1 MVTTPAPEEQQV
13 EEQTPQETPE
23 EVSED
28 TTPETTEED
37 IRARNAVLEAQVAK
51 LENDLRSKDGQRRRD
66 TDRDAELAGIRD
78 SVGALQKIFTLY
90 MDDRKMDMSD
100 EAQTQISRVNNELA
114 QGQATRDWNSRYE
127 KEQTRLM
134 STVQDESDNILIS
147 EDDAQK
153 LQSDWQAAWA
163 EGSKATRGDF
173 EDIINIQIEA
183 ARMVAQEER
192 RRAAVER
199 QKLADEAKNAGKKA
213 LEKAG
218 VADLDTG
225 AAIAGGNEELRGS
238 ALIERGLRKRNL

>member
-1 MVTTPAPEEQQV
+1 MVTTPSPDEPEV
-13 EEQTPQETPE
+13 ETQPAQEVAGE
-23 EVSED
+23 
-28 TTPETTEED
+28 TTDETTEIDYKAKAAE
-37 IRARNAVLEAQVAK
+37 LESQVEK
-51 LENDLRSKDGQRRRD
+51 LTNDLRSRGGQRRRD
-66 TDRDAELAGIRD
+66 TDRDAELSGIRD
-78 SVGALQKIFTLY
+78 SVGALQKVFTLY

-100 EAQTQISRVNNELA
+100 EAQTQISRVNQELA

-134 STVQDESDNILIS
+134 STVQDESDNILVS

-163 EGSKATRGDF
+163 EGSKAARGDF

-183 ARMVAQEER
+183 AKMVAQEER
-192 RRAAVER
+192 RRATVER
-199 QKLADEAKNAGKKA
+199 QQLADEAKNAGKKA

-238 ALIERGLRKRNL
+238 ALIERGLRRRNL

>member
-1 MVTTPAPEEQQV
+1 MVTTPSPDEPEV
-13 EEQTPQETPE
+13 ETQPAQEVAGE
-23 EVSED
+23 
-28 TTPETTEED
+28 TTDETTEIDYKAKTAE
-37 IRARNAVLEAQVAK
+37 LEAQVEK
-51 LENDLRSKDGQRRRD
+51 LTNDLRSRGGQRRRD
-66 TDRDAELAGIRD
+66 TDRDAELSGIRD
-78 SVGALQKIFTLY
+78 SVGALQKVFTLY

-100 EAQTQISRVNNELA
+100 EAQTQISRVNQELA

-147 EDDAQK
+147 EDDAQR

-183 ARMVAQEER
+183 AKMVAQEER
-192 RRAAVER
+192 RRATVER

>member
-1 MVTTPAPEEQQV
+1 MVTTPSPDEPEVDTQPAQEVAGETTDETIEIDYKAKTAELESQV
-13 EEQTPQETPE
+13 E
-23 EVSED
+23 
-28 TTPETTEED
+28 
-37 IRARNAVLEAQVAK
+37 K
-51 LENDLRSKDGQRRRD
+51 LTNDLRSRGGQRRRD
-66 TDRDAELAGIRD
+66 TDRDAELSGIRD
-78 SVGALQKIFTLY
+78 SVGALQKVFTLY

-100 EAQTQISRVNNELA
+100 EAQTQISRVNQELA

-147 EDDAQK
+147 EDDAQR

-163 EGSKATRGDF
+163 EGSKAARGDF

-183 ARMVAQEER
+183 AKMVAQEER
-192 RRAAVER
+192 RRGTVER
-199 QKLADEAKNAGKKA
+199 QQLADEAKNAGKKA

>member
-1 MVTTPAPEEQQV
+1 MVTTPSPDEPEV
-13 EEQTPQETPE
+13 ETQPAQEVAE
-23 EVSED
+23 
-28 TTPETTEED
+28 ETTDEITEID
-37 IRARNAVLEAQVAK
+37 YKAKTAELEAQVEK
-51 LENDLRSKDGQRRRD
+51 LSNDLRSRGGQRRRD

-163 EGSKATRGDF
+163 EGSKAARGDF
-173 EDIINIQIEA
+173 EDVINIQIEA
-183 ARMVAQEER
+183 AKMVAQEER
-192 RRAAVER
+192 RRATSER

>member
-1 MVTTPAPEEQQV
+1 MVTTPSPDEPEV
-13 EEQTPQETPE
+13 ETQPAQE
-23 EVSED
+23 VAV
-28 TTPETTEED
+28 ETTDEITEID
-37 IRARNAVLEAQVAK
+37 YKAKAAELEAQVEK
-51 LENDLRSKDGQRRRD
+51 LTNDLRSRGGQRRRD
-66 TDRDAELAGIRD
+66 TDRDAELSGIRD
-78 SVGALQKIFTLY
+78 SVGALQKVFTLY

-100 EAQTQISRVNNELA
+100 EAQTQISRVNQELA

-134 STVQDESDNILIS
+134 STVQDESDNILVS

-183 ARMVAQEER
+183 AKMVAQEER
-192 RRAAVER
+192 RRATIER
-199 QKLADEAKNAGKKA
+199 QQLADEAKNAGKKA

>member
-78 SVGALQKIFTLY
+78 SVGALQKVFSLY
-90 MDDRKMDMSD
+90 MEDRKMDMSD
-100 EAQTQISRVNNELA
+100 EAQTQISRVSQELA
-114 QGQATRDWNSRYE
+114 QGQATRDWNARYE
-127 KEQTRLM
+127 KEQSRLM

-163 EGSKATRGDF
+163 EGSKATSGDF

-183 ARMVAQEER
+183 AKMVAQEER
-192 RRAAVER
+192 RRATVER

-218 VADLDTG
+218 IADLDTG

-238 ALIERGLRKRNL
+238 ALIERGLRRRNL

>member
-1 MVTTPAPEEQQV
+1 MVTTPSPDEPEV
-13 EEQTPQETPE
+13 ETQPAQEVAE
-23 EVSED
+23 
-28 TTPETTEED
+28 ETTDEITD
-37 IRARNAVLEAQVAK
+37 IDYKAKTAELEAQVEK
-51 LENDLRSKDGQRRRD
+51 LSNDLRSRGGQRRRD

-163 EGSKATRGDF
+163 EGSKAARGDF

-183 ARMVAQEER
+183 AKMVAQEER
-192 RRAAVER
+192 RRATVER

>member
-1 MVTTPAPEEQQV
+1 MVTTPSPDEPEV
-13 EEQTPQETPE
+13 ETQPAQEVAGE
-23 EVSED
+23 
-28 TTPETTEED
+28 TTDETTEIDYKAKTAE
-37 IRARNAVLEAQVAK
+37 LEAQVEK
-51 LENDLRSKDGQRRRD
+51 LTNDLRSRGGQRRRD
-66 TDRDAELAGIRD
+66 TDRDAELSGIRD
-78 SVGALQKIFTLY
+78 SVGALQKVFTLY

-100 EAQTQISRVNNELA
+100 EAQTQISRVNQELA

-134 STVQDESDNILIS
+134 STVQDESDNILVS

-163 EGSKATRGDF
+163 EGSKAARGDF

-183 ARMVAQEER
+183 AKMVAQEER
-192 RRAAVER
+192 RRATVER
-199 QKLADEAKNAGKKA
+199 QQLADEAKNAGKKA

>member
-1 MVTTPAPEEQQV
+1 MVTTPSPDEPEV
-13 EEQTPQETPE
+13 ETQPAQEVAE
-23 EVSED
+23 
-28 TTPETTEED
+28 ETTDEITEID
-37 IRARNAVLEAQVAK
+37 YKAKAAELEAQVEK
-51 LENDLRSKDGQRRRD
+51 LSNDLRSRGGQRRRD

-163 EGSKATRGDF
+163 EGSKAARGDF
-173 EDIINIQIEA
+173 EDVINIQIEA
-183 ARMVAQEER
+183 AKMVAQEER
-192 RRAAVER
+192 RRATSER

>member
-1 MVTTPAPEEQQV
+1 MVTTPSPDEPEV
-13 EEQTPQETPE
+13 ETQPAQEVAGE
-23 EVSED
+23 
-28 TTPETTEED
+28 TTDETTEIDYKAKAAE
-37 IRARNAVLEAQVAK
+37 LESQVEK
-51 LENDLRSKDGQRRRD
+51 LTNDLRSRGGQRRRD
-66 TDRDAELAGIRD
+66 TDRDAELSGIRD
-78 SVGALQKIFTLY
+78 SVGALQKVFTLY

-100 EAQTQISRVNNELA
+100 EAQTQISRVNQELA

-183 ARMVAQEER
+183 AKMVAQEER
-192 RRAAVER
+192 RRATVER
-199 QKLADEAKNAGKKA
+199 QQLADEAKNAGKKA

-238 ALIERGLRKRNL
+238 ALIERGLRRRNL

>member
-1 MVTTPAPEEQQV
+1 MVTTPSPDEPEV
-13 EEQTPQETPE
+13 ETQPAQEVAE
-23 EVSED
+23 
-28 TTPETTEED
+28 ETTDEITEID
-37 IRARNAVLEAQVAK
+37 YEAKAAELEAQVAK
-51 LENDLRSKDGQRRRD
+51 LENDLRSRGGQRRRD

-183 ARMVAQEER
+183 AKMVAQEER
-192 RRAAVER
+192 RRATVER

-218 VADLDTG
+218 IADLDTG

-238 ALIERGLRKRNL
+238 ALIERGLRRRNL

>member
-1 MVTTPAPEEQQV
+1 MVTTPSPDEPEVDTQPAQEVAGETTDETIEIDYKAKTAELESQV
-13 EEQTPQETPE
+13 E
-23 EVSED
+23 
-28 TTPETTEED
+28 
-37 IRARNAVLEAQVAK
+37 K
-51 LENDLRSKDGQRRRD
+51 LTNDLRSRGGQRRRD
-66 TDRDAELAGIRD
+66 TDRDAELSGIRD
-78 SVGALQKIFTLY
+78 SVGALQKVFTLY

-100 EAQTQISRVNNELA
+100 EAQTQISRVNQELA

-134 STVQDESDNILIS
+134 STVQDKSDNILVS

-163 EGSKATRGDF
+163 EGSKAARGDF

-183 ARMVAQEER
+183 AKMVAQEER
-192 RRAAVER
+192 RRGTVER
-199 QKLADEAKNAGKKA
+199 QQLADEAKNAGKKA

-238 ALIERGLRKRNL
+238 ALIERGLRRRNL

>member
-1 MVTTPAPEEQQV
+1 MVTTPSPDEPEV
-13 EEQTPQETPE
+13 ETQPAQEVAGE
-23 EVSED
+23 
-28 TTPETTEED
+28 TTDETTEIDYKAKAAE
-37 IRARNAVLEAQVAK
+37 LESQVEK
-51 LENDLRSKDGQRRRD
+51 LTNDLRSRGGQRRRD
-66 TDRDAELAGIRD
+66 TDRDAELSGIRD
-78 SVGALQKIFTLY
+78 SVGALQKVFTLY

-100 EAQTQISRVNNELA
+100 EAQTQISRVNQELA

-147 EDDAQK
+147 EDDAQR

-183 ARMVAQEER
+183 AKMVAQEER
-192 RRAAVER
+192 RRATVER

-238 ALIERGLRKRNL
+238 ALIERGLRRRNL

>member
-1 MVTTPAPEEQQV
+1 MVTTPSPDEPEV
-13 EEQTPQETPE
+13 ETQPAQEVAE
-23 EVSED
+23 E
-28 TTPETTEED
+28 TTDETTEIDYKAKTAE
-37 IRARNAVLEAQVAK
+37 LEAQVEK
-51 LENDLRSKDGQRRRD
+51 LTNDLRSRGGQRRRD
-66 TDRDAELAGIRD
+66 TDRDAELSGIRD
-78 SVGALQKIFTLY
+78 SVGALQKVFTLY

-100 EAQTQISRVNNELA
+100 EAQTQISRVNQELA

-134 STVQDESDNILIS
+134 STVQDESDNILVS

-183 ARMVAQEER
+183 AKMVAQEER
-192 RRAAVER
+192 RRATVER

-238 ALIERGLRKRNL
+238 ALIERGLRRRNL

>member
-1 MVTTPAPEEQQV
+1 MVTTPAPEEPTAENQPTEEVQV
-13 EEQTPQETPE
+13 ETE
-23 EVSED
+23 
-28 TTPETTEED
+28 ETTEETTEID
-37 IRARNAVLEAQVAK
+37 YEAKAAELEAQVAK
-51 LENDLRSKDGQRRRD
+51 LENDLRSRGGQRRRD

-183 ARMVAQEER
+183 AKMVAQEER
-192 RRAAVER
+192 RRATVER

-238 ALIERGLRKRNL
+238 ALIERGLRRRNL

>member
-1 MVTTPAPEEQQV
+1 MVTTPAPEEPQV
-13 EEQTPQETPE
+13 EEQPAQEEAEETTEETPE
-23 EVSED
+23 EEVD
-28 TTPETTEED
+28 Y
-37 IRARNAVLEAQVAK
+37 RAKATALEAQVRK
-51 LENDLRSKDGQRRRD
+51 MENDLRSKDGQRRRD

-78 SVGALQKIFTLY
+78 SLGALQRIFTLY
-90 MDDRKMDMSD
+90 VEDRKMDMSD
-100 EAQTQISRVNNELA
+100 EAQAQISRVGQELA
-114 QGQATRDWNSRYE
+114 QGQATRDWNARYE
-127 KEQTRLM
+127 KEQSRLM
-134 STVQDESDNILIS
+134 STVQDEGDNILIS

-163 EGSKATRGDF
+163 EGAKAARGDF
-173 EDIINIQIEA
+173 EDVINIQIEA
-183 ARMVAQEER
+183 AKMVAQEER
-192 RRAAVER
+192 RRATSER

>member
-1 MVTTPAPEEQQV
+1 MVTTPSPDEPEV
-13 EEQTPQETPE
+13 ETQPAQEVAE
-23 EVSED
+23 
-28 TTPETTEED
+28 ETTDEITD
-37 IRARNAVLEAQVAK
+37 IDYKAKTAELEAQVEK
-51 LENDLRSKDGQRRRD
+51 LSNDLRSRGGQRRRD

-78 SVGALQKIFTLY
+78 SVGALQKVFTLY

-100 EAQTQISRVNNELA
+100 EAQTQISRVNQELA

-183 ARMVAQEER
+183 AKMVAQEER
-192 RRAAVER
+192 RRATVER

>member
-1 MVTTPAPEEQQV
+1 MVTTPAPEEPQV
-13 EEQTPQETPE
+13 EEQPAQEEAEETTEETPE
-23 EVSED
+23 EEVD
-28 TTPETTEED
+28 Y
-37 IRARNAVLEAQVAK
+37 RAKATALEAQVRK
-51 LENDLRSKDGQRRRD
+51 MENDLRSKDGQRRRD

-78 SVGALQKIFTLY
+78 SLGALQRVFTLY
-90 MDDRKMDMSD
+90 VEDRKMDMSD
-100 EAQTQISRVNNELA
+100 EAQAQISRVGQELA
-114 QGQATRDWNSRYE
+114 QGQATRDWNARYE
-127 KEQTRLM
+127 KEQSRLM
-134 STVQDESDNILIS
+134 STVQDEGDNILIS

-183 ARMVAQEER
+183 AKMVAQEER
-192 RRAAVER
+192 RRATVER